1 MKNLVDYLKNIFA
14 RNITAEIVLPP
25 EDGDFSP
32 LPSTLNPKLLK
43 VLSEQKLTQLY
54 SHQAEAFESIS
65 HNIDTGLVSRT
76 ASGKT
81 LSFLL
86 PILNEYA
93 NATTPFSTLLLYP
106 TKALSRDQEGTLG
119 KLLQAVDAERKFGTF
134 DGDTP
139 PDQRKILQKNA
150 DFVITNPDMLHAG
163 FLPNH
168 QRLWKAFLS
177 RLRYI
182 VIDEVHSYR
191 GSFGSHVAN
200 VFRRLLRV
208 CDLYHVRP
216 TFIACSATV
225 GNPAEHMKALFGRD
239 FHIIQ
244 KDGAPRPERKLF
256 CVNPPLFTAEDGA
269 NYRKGP
275 ASVSIPLIRKAT
287 ELGIRTIC
295 FCRGRQEV
303 ERLYRSVTDG
313 KYASLYRAMQIEEA
327 G

>member
-25 EDGDFSP
+25 EEGDFSP

-43 VLSEQKLTQLY
+43 VLSEQKLTRLY
-54 SHQAEAFESIS
+54 SHQAEAFDSIS

-208 CDLYHVRP
+208 CDLYHVKP

-225 GNPAEHMKALFGRD
+225 GNPAEHM
-239 FHIIQ
+239 
-244 KDGAPRPERKLF
+244 
-256 CVNPPLFTAEDGA
+256 
-269 NYRKGP
+269 
-275 ASVSIPLIRKAT
+275 
-287 ELGIRTIC
+287 
-295 FCRGRQEV
+295 
-303 ERLYRSVTDG
+303 
-313 KYASLYRAMQIEEA
+313 
-327 G
+327 